1 MSITSTATIFLLL
14 AVAATTTFCHQE
26 LETSENF
33 RTQTDQASE
42 ALAFNVKP
50 GKPNGKLLTSW
61 NPAYSKA
68 DYVVAQDGSGTHKT
82 INDAL
87 DALVRTGGDRRN
99 RRVIVYVKAG
109 EYNERV
115 VIKKNMEKLMFVG
128 DGMDRTIVIGNR
140 NAKRDGFAPH
150 ETATFGV
157 YADGFWARDMT
168 FENTAGPDGHQVVAL
183 MMRSEQ
189 SVVYRCSVKNVIV
202 SQGRKNPDEN
212 TGVSIQGSRIRA
224 APGFDGV
231 RNIPTFLGRQ
241 WKKYSRIVIFETD
254 IDGLIDPAGWL
265 PWDGSVYLNT
275 FYAEYNNTGC
285 GASTEHRVEWPGFHV
300 LKKLKEAGPFTVKE
314 AAHKREV
321 MDFSDRRVLQ
331 VESLNAFPLVLVISV
346 FYPLASKVSYKI
358 NFILVASKKIAVNKP
373 PSLLIRNSMR
383 KKLNNR
389 LVTANGH

>member
-42 ALAFNVKP
+42 ALALNVKS

-61 NPAYSKA
+61 NPVYSKA
-68 DYVVAQDGSGTHKT
+68 DYVVAQDGSGTHKS

-87 DALVRTGGDRRN
+87 VALDRTGGDRRN

-128 DGMDRTIVIGNR
+128 DGMDRTIVTGNR
-140 NAKRDGFAPH
+140 NAKRDGYATH
-150 ETATFGV
+150 ETATFSV

-168 FENTAGPDGHQVVAL
+168 FENTAGPDGRQAVAL

-189 SVVYRCSVKNVIV
+189 SVIYRCSVKGYQNTLYVRSKRQFYRDCHIYGTVDFIFGNAAVVLQNCDIFVRKPNDNQKNVIV
-202 SQGRKNPDEN
+202 SQGRKSLDEN
-212 TGVSIQGSRIRA
+212 TGISIQGSRIRPT
-224 APGFDGV
+224 PGFVGV
-231 RNIPTFLGRQ
+231 KTIPTFLGRP
-241 WKKYSRIVIFETD
+241 WKKYSRTVISQTD
-254 IDGLIDPAGWL
+254 IDGFIDPAGWL

-275 FYAEYNNTGC
+275 MFYAEYNNTGR

-300 LKKLKEAGPFTVKE
+300 LKNWKEASPFTVNQFIKG
-314 AAHKREV
+314 R
-321 MDFSDRRVLQ
+321 SW
-331 VESLNAFPLVLVISV
+331 ISQTG
-346 FYPLASKVSYKI
+346 VSYQ
-358 NFILVASKKIAVNKP
+358 
-373 PSLLIRNSMR
+373 
-383 KKLNNR
+383 
-389 LVTANGH
+389 

>member
-1 MSITSTATIFLLL
+1 MGSEVIVELQRNATNWANVVGEIVKIERKIFPKHEPLARSFDEELRKKNPGLLYIELNGEVAGYVMYSWPSSLCASITKL
-14 AVAATTTFCHQE
+14 AAATTTFCHQE

-128 DGMDRTIVIGNR
+128 DGMDRTIVTGNR

-189 SVVYRCSVKNVIV
+189 SVVYRCSVKGY
-202 SQGRKNPDEN
+202 QN
-212 TGVSIQGSRIRA
+212 TLYVQSKRQFYRDCHIYGTVDFIFGNA
-224 APGFDGV
+224 AV
-231 RNIPTFLGRQ
+231 
-241 WKKYSRIVIFETD
+241 
-254 IDGLIDPAGWL
+254 
-265 PWDGSVYLNT
+265 
-275 FYAEYNNTGC
+275 
-285 GASTEHRVEWPGFHV
+285 
-300 LKKLKEAGPFTVKE
+300 
-314 AAHKREV
+314 
-321 MDFSDRRVLQ
+321 VLQ
-331 VESLNAFPLVLVISV
+331 NCDIFV
-346 FYPLASKVSYKI
+346 
-358 NFILVASKKIAVNKP
+358 
-373 PSLLIRNSMR
+373 
-383 KKLNNR
+383 
-389 LVTANGH
+389 